1 MKKLLFA
8 ILTVTVMLTSGVTMG
23 VDAKEKKPVVTEAK
37 ETKTKKSQ
45 KKQSKVEKEWENR
58 IIDYIEHEYDT
69 YVESIEIVHMNRKGT
84 KVDFSAT
91 DVKDVDYSG
100 SVELDK
106 FLWMT
111 TSDWT
116 IGRTFARV
124 H

>member
-8 ILTVTVMLTSGVTMG
+8 LSMVTVMLTSGVTMG
-23 VDAKEKKPVVTEAK
+23 VSAKEKTPVVTETK
-37 ETKTKKSQ
+37 KTETNKSQ

-58 IIDYIEHEYDT
+58 IIDYIEDEYDT
-69 YVESIEIVHMNRKGT
+69 YVESIEIVHINRKGT

-91 DVKDVDYSG
+91 DVKDIDYSG
-100 SVELDK
+100 SVELGK

-116 IGRTFARV
+116 IGRTFS
-124 H
+124 

>member
-23 VDAKEKKPVVTEAK
+23 VNAKEKTPVVA
-37 ETKTKKSQ
+37 ETKKTEKNKSQ

-58 IIDYIEHEYDT
+58 IIDYIEDEYDA
-69 YVESIEIVHMNRKGT
+69 YVESIEIVHINRKGT

-91 DVKDVDYSG
+91 DIEDVDYSG
-100 SVELDK
+100 SVELGK

-116 IGRTFARV
+116 IGRTFS
-124 H
+124 

>member
-8 ILTVTVMLTSGVTMG
+8 LSMVTVMLTSGVTMG
-23 VDAKEKKPVVTEAK
+23 VSAKEKTPVVTE
-37 ETKTKKSQ
+37 TKKTETKKSQ

-58 IIDYIEHEYDT
+58 IIDYIEDEYDT
-69 YVESIEIVHMNRKGT
+69 YVESIEIVHINRKGT

-100 SVELDK
+100 SVEPGK

-116 IGRTFARV
+116 IGRTFS
-124 H
+124 